1 MNKNFVVRSLV
12 ALIAAP
18 VILYLPFLG
27 DQYFTLFIFLISFLG
42 TKELVSFYE
51 KKEVFLSKTVT
62 FLVPLV
68 PISVLFYDLTTG
80 IEVAFI
86 LALILFLT
94 ELFRG
99 KENPTQIVSG
109 YALAFIYLGIFPAA
123 LLETLK
129 ITEPII
135 FIYIYS
141 VIMATD
147 IFAYLGGMTCS
158 KMFKT
163 HSLAKKISPKKTI
176 EGSISGIIFAI
187 LTGVLIFKYTAMY
200 EMRELS
206 MINVL
211 ILSLIISVF
220 GQFGDLFESMLKRDS
235 GVKDSSNIIPGHGG
249 ILDRFDSIIFISPVV
264 FIFFKYIIFLNN

>member
-1 MNKNFVVRSLV
+1 MNKNMVVRSIV

-27 DQYFTLFIFLISFLG
+27 NQYFTLFIFVISFLG

-51 KKEVFLSKTVT
+51 KKGIHLNKTTT
-62 FLVPLV
+62 FLVSLV
-68 PISVLFYDLTTG
+68 PITVLFYDLNTG

-86 LALILFLT
+86 LVLLLFLL
-94 ELFRG
+94 ELFRN

-123 LLETLK
+123 LLATMK
-129 ITEPII
+129 MTEPII

-147 IFAYLGGMTCS
+147 IFAYFGGMTCS

-163 HSLAKKISPKKTI
+163 HPLAKKISPKKTI
-176 EGSISGIIFAI
+176 EGSISGIVFAMAAGI
-187 LTGVLIFKYTAMY
+187 LIYKYTPMY
-200 EMRELS
+200 EMRNLDLN
-206 MINVL
+206 NVL
-211 ILSLIISVF
+211 ILSFIISIV
-220 GQFGDLFESMLKRDS
+220 GQLGDLFESMLKRDC

-249 ILDRFDSIIFISPVV
+249 ILDRFDSVIFISPIVY
-264 FIFFKYIIFLNN
+264 IYFKYFIL